1 MKNFI
6 KKKEVEHCIIKAQ
19 NPRQKKMQS
28 IFKMIFIRV
37 KGRVGDF
44 MRDLAERGTYSLIIQ
59 HCLGN
64 NVRGREKVDT
74 EMNIWLVIH
83 N

>member
-1 MKNFI
+1 
-6 KKKEVEHCIIKAQ
+6 
-19 NPRQKKMQS
+19 MQS
-28 IFKMIFIRV
+28 IFQMIFIRV

-64 NVRGREKVDT
+64 NVRGRERVDT
-74 EMNIWLVIH
+74 KMIIWLVIH